1 MGRASRHY
9 RRRSRVDKSTE
20 EYQRYLQGIEFPAS
34 KEEVASAAESNGA
47 PQDVVQKL
55 KNANRERFD
64 DPVKALQAM
73 GGSV

>member
-1 MGRASRHY
+1 M
-9 RRRSRVDKSTE
+9 DKSTE
-20 EYQRYLQGIEFPAS
+20 EVQRYLQGIEFPAS
-34 KEEVASAAESNGA
+34 KEEVASAAEGNGA

-73 GGSV
+73 GGAV